1 MDEFIEEFR
10 ALHKKF
16 SDFKKNNERSL
27 REIRNNT
34 IAHKCKDALKLN
46 QHIIDLDVDEMSN
59 FGVELKIYTKEFIEL
74 STKIVYYIVDY
85 MREGRRI

>member
-1 MDEFIEEFR
+1 
-10 ALHKKF
+10 
-16 SDFKKNNERSL
+16 
-27 REIRNNT
+27 
-34 IAHKCKDALKLN
+34 
-46 QHIIDLDVDEMSN
+46 MSN